1 MASQQPGGAPGQRRH
16 PAARA
21 RATTA
26 TLSALG
32 FVVAGVGLA
41 VANGGSTPATTSASQ
56 STVTTRPARSDDG
69 LGDDGTP
76 TSSGGGLSAV
86 PANNTYVAPPVTRT
100 RGS

>member
-1 MASQQPGGAPGQRRH
+1 MARQQPSGLPGQRRH

-41 VANGGSTPATTSASQ
+41 VANGGRTQATGSTQASATTQQ
-56 STVTTRPARSDDG
+56 SVSNDG
-69 LGDDGTP
+69 FGDDNTP
-76 TSSGGGLSAV
+76 TSSGGGLAAV
-86 PANNTYVAPPVTRT
+86 PSNNTFVAPPVTRT